1 MVHVFLL
8 NVEKITLK
16 SVCDKWYSII
26 YVINVLIFTNPY
38 KAVYPNKL
46 ELIPKNPQGTWHK
59 HAKITLFIK
68 RKFEATVIAEL
79 CGILAET
86 LPQNMIGTSSVT
98 PVVRLGCIMQS
109 NSSLDQ

>member
-1 MVHVFLL
+1 MHVFLL
-8 NVEKITLK
+8 KVEKITLK
-16 SVCDKWYSII
+16 SDKWCSIL
-26 YVINVLIFTNPY
+26 YVIHVLIFTTPY

-46 ELIPKNPQGTWHK
+46 ELISKNPRGTQYK

-79 CGILAET
+79 FGVLAET
-86 LPQNMIGTSSVT
+86 LPPNMIGTSSVT
-98 PVVRLGCIMQS
+98 PVVRLGCKIQS